1 VVHIRTTREAVCAGQ
16 PTQVEDHYYLTSL
29 RPDAPQGNPAALLR
43 LARSH
48 WEVENCLHHV
58 KDRSLGEDADRTHA
72 GATALARM
80 RSLAV
85 GALAQMSG
93 GSVPQKQIRISAD
106 WRLAWTWMARKRHP
120 KNISRL

>member
-1 VVHIRTTREAVCAGQ
+1 VVHIRTTRKAACAGLPPQ
-16 PTQVEDHYYLTSL
+16 TEDHYYLTNL
-29 RPDAPQGNPAALLR
+29 RPNTASGSFEALLR

-58 KDRSLGEDADRTHA
+58 KDRSLGEDTDRTHA
-72 GATALARM
+72 GATVMARL

-93 GSVPQKQIRISAD
+93 ASVPQKQIRVCAD
-106 WRLAWTWMARKRHP
+106 WKLAWSWMTRKKHP
-120 KNISRL
+120 KNIYSL